1 MGHPP
6 LLLWNT
12 LPLYSV
18 EHLPFTPV
26 ELPTFTPVEPSPFTP
41 VGHAPFAPVG
51 HAPFTP
57 APATTSRRG
66 GVNRCGR
73 LRSIFR
79 YYLLFSTN
87 KHDPIFIPGYQ
98 EGDNLKDEVG
108 LGEGYE
114 MYAAFQRLCM
124 DIVPKV
130 LLEASNTSS

>member
-1 MGHPP
+1 MEHAPP
-6 LLLWNT
+6 LLCGT
-12 LPLYSV
+12 PSLYSSGT
-18 EHLPFTPV
+18 TP
-26 ELPTFTPVEPSPFTP
+26 LTPVEPSPFTP

-66 GVNRCGR
+66 GCRG